1 MQRTQLD
8 LCANVPKNIRHPQW
22 HDAIWGPRTRRW
34 PSCYVSLQVNQSP
47 LTNIQR
53 GRCGPRSRRAS
64 KAESTAGLPQSR
76 INECRVMDH
85 CSTLADGYVNRR
97 EPSSEYIAVSG
108 AVQTEV
114 AFTLTTKRH
123 GEF

>member
-8 LCANVPKNIRHPQW
+8 LCAIVPKNIRHPQW
-22 HDAIWGPRTRRW
+22 HDAIRRPRTRRRTN
-34 PSCYVSLQVNQSP
+34 CYVSLQVNQSP

-53 GRCGPRSRRAS
+53 GRCRPRCRRAS
-64 KAESTAGLPQSR
+64 KAESPAGLPQGR
-76 INECRVMDH
+76 VNECTVMDH
-85 CSTLADGYVNRR
+85 CSTLADGCVNRR